1 MSDQEKPFIHLHVH
15 TEYSLLDGLSK
26 IPKLVTRAKDLGMSS
41 IAITDHGTM
50 YGAMAFYR
58 AAKDAGVKPII
69 GMESYLAKS
78 SRLIHDQSER
88 QPYHLLLIAK
98 NATGYL
104 NLLKLAS
111 EAQLSGFYG
120 KPRVDKELLSQYSE
134 GLICTSGCLAAE
146 IPRAYADG
154 NEQKALKL
162 IGEYQD
168 IFGKENYFLELQHHD
183 IPEIHPLNKWLIEN
197 KSFANVPLLA
207 TNDVHYVMEGDFTTH
222 DILLCIQTGAKLHES
237 KRMRMTDN
245 SYFLRSADEMWAL
258 FGDEAPEALNNTL
271 LVAEMCDVNLD
282 DKKYHLPVFPVPE
295 GHDAVSYLTM
305 LTRRGAEWR
314 WGSDWEK
321 FLPRL
326 EYELGIIIKMGFATY
341 FLIVWDLLQFARHAD
356 IWWNVRGSGAGSAV
370 AYCLGIT
377 GLDPIPNNLIFE
389 RFLNPGRVSMPDIDI
404 DFPDDR
410 RFEMIEYAKSKY
422 GEDKVAAI
430 ITFSALKARAA
441 IKDVARVLEYPLA
454 EANKLASL
462 VPQIPSKPV
471 TLAQCLDEE
480 GENAVKDLV
489 DIYNGDPQ
497 ARNVLDTAVSV
508 EGMTRHVGT
517 HAAGIIISDKPLV
530 QYLPLHRPT
539 KDSEGGVPIKQVTQ
553 FPMEICESIGLLK
566 VDFLGLSTLTIMR
579 KACEL
584 IKRYHGIDLSMENIP
599 YRPDPNDPEQQQ
611 RVKAAFD
618 LISSGEVTGVFQLE
632 SDGMRKMLV
641 EMRPQ
646 TFEHIT
652 AAISLYRPGPLQ
664 FIPTYIKRMHGE
676 ETVEYLHPVLES
688 ILSETYGI
696 VCYQEQ
702 IQQIAAQLFG
712 YSLGDADLMRRAV
725 SKKKAKD
732 LMKHKETFIEKGPEF
747 GVEPDVAEKI
757 FDMIE
762 FFAAYGFNKCLV
774 YDTEVIDADTGR
786 MVKIGD
792 VATGKVK
799 LSHTVTCDTDTLYLQ
814 SGRVTDAHENGIKP
828 VFRLTLNSGRQIDA
842 TDNHPFFTF
851 NGWRLLGA
859 LKAGDRLAVAR
870 RLPAQAAKSWE
881 DHKLIVLGHL
891 LAEGNLCHP
900 HGLYYYTNDNQQWTD
915 YVSNLEKFDNV
926 AASTHLRRGNMHDVY
941 SRKIDPTRPN
951 SVVRWIEQIGLRNAN
966 SYTKFIPDE
975 IFELP
980 NCQIALMIA
989 RMWEGDGNID
999 PKNRFVY
1006 YATSS
1011 ERMGRQLQHLLT
1023 RFGIT
1028 SRLRQVQFKYR
1039 GGIKFGYQ
1047 LHVTGNHNLK
1057 LFRDSIGINFVST
1070 GRRELLTQLVL
1081 EAPQAIS
1088 TKDSIP
1094 LQVRDIVRK
1103 EKEKS
1108 GLTWQAVSVG
1118 AGVSITEF
1126 QKPSNVTKGGFTHAV
1141 IGNLAHFFDSPELKR
1156 HAENDIFWDEV
1167 VSIEPI
1173 GEQMTYDLTV
1183 EGTHN
1188 FVANGIIVHNSHAA
1202 DYSILTCQTAYL
1214 KAHYAAEYY
1223 IALLTVQRDVAEDVA
1238 LFTSDCR
1245 RLGIPILPPDINA
1258 SEFDFTIEENK
1269 GKRSIRF
1276 GLGAIKFVGEAAAR
1290 AISDERLQNGNYQ
1303 NLVDFC
1309 TRVDLRVLGKRG
1321 LESLIRV
1328 GAFDAFGRRDVLLA
1342 NHQRMVD
1349 YSHKLYEDRK
1359 RGQIDMFGGS
1369 TKLAEDDIS
1378 LFLKTAPDFKPSD
1391 QREMLRWE
1399 KELVGLYLSDHP
1411 LNALSGMIPHIGGH
1425 VYSAALKANGM
1436 DHHGKQISVAGI
1448 VIGTR
1453 NITTKSGDPMA
1464 IVTVEDAQG
1473 TVDAV
1478 FFPRSWG
1485 KYRDLIRNDNIYI
1498 IRGKADSAREGTT
1511 PSVIV
1516 DSVSQDLAFATAAND
1531 SIAMPAAP
1539 QNYTPEPNGNGHAI
1553 GGMEEPPPLSDND
1566 LADAPESNGYA
1577 AAANKAAFTFEMDDD
1592 EDTTTEQRRRITI
1605 IIDPPTGDPNQW
1617 RRKLQRIHD
1626 KLIQVEGADEL
1637 AFLIHEG
1644 EQSYVWVSDSLIS
1657 YEAMYDYI
1665 HKTFPQDHVLI
1676 EQLAVESE

>member
-26 IPKLVTRAKDLGMSS
+26 IPKLVARAKDLGMSS

-676 ETVEYLHPVLES
+676 ETIEYLHPVLED

-762 FFAAYGFNKCLV
+762 FFAAYGFNK
-774 YDTEVIDADTGR
+774 
-786 MVKIGD
+786 
-792 VATGKVK
+792 
-799 LSHTVTCDTDTLYLQ
+799 
-814 SGRVTDAHENGIKP
+814 
-828 VFRLTLNSGRQIDA
+828 
-842 TDNHPFFTF
+842 
-851 NGWRLLGA
+851 
-859 LKAGDRLAVAR
+859 
-870 RLPAQAAKSWE
+870 
-881 DHKLIVLGHL
+881 
-891 LAEGNLCHP
+891 
-900 HGLYYYTNDNQQWTD
+900 
-915 YVSNLEKFDNV
+915 
-926 AASTHLRRGNMHDVY
+926 
-941 SRKIDPTRPN
+941 
-951 SVVRWIEQIGLRNAN
+951 
-966 SYTKFIPDE
+966 
-975 IFELP
+975 
-980 NCQIALMIA
+980 
-989 RMWEGDGNID
+989 
-999 PKNRFVY
+999 
-1006 YATSS
+1006 
-1011 ERMGRQLQHLLT
+1011 
-1023 RFGIT
+1023 
-1028 SRLRQVQFKYR
+1028 
-1039 GGIKFGYQ
+1039 
-1047 LHVTGNHNLK
+1047 
-1057 LFRDSIGINFVST
+1057 
-1070 GRRELLTQLVL
+1070 
-1081 EAPQAIS
+1081 
-1088 TKDSIP
+1088 
-1094 LQVRDIVRK
+1094 
-1103 EKEKS
+1103 
-1108 GLTWQAVSVG
+1108 
-1118 AGVSITEF
+1118 
-1126 QKPSNVTKGGFTHAV
+1126 
-1141 IGNLAHFFDSPELKR
+1141 
-1156 HAENDIFWDEV
+1156 
-1167 VSIEPI
+1167 
-1173 GEQMTYDLTV
+1173 
-1183 EGTHN
+1183 
-1188 FVANGIIVHNSHAA
+1188 SHAA

-1214 KAHYAAEYY
+1214 KTHYAAEYY

-1258 SEFDFTIEENK
+1258 SEFDFTIEANK

-1369 TKLAEDDIS
+1369 TKLAEDDTS

-1478 FFPRSWG
+1478 FFPRSWA
-1485 KYRDLIRNDNIYI
+1485 KYRDVIRNDNIYI

-1516 DSVSQDLAFATAAND
+1516 DNVSQDLAFATAAND
-1531 SIAMPAAP
+1531 SIAMPVAP
-1539 QNYTPEPNGNGHAI
+1539 QNYTPDPNGNGHAI

-1592 EDTTTEQRRRITI
+1592 EDTTTGQRRRITI

-1676 EQLAVESE
+1676 EQLEVESE